1 MWEPTACFFIVSH
14 MGNEHIFSLNLLER
28 RRTSCLEHGRYL
40 QFKWLQHNS
49 DTQPLRLPL
58 PNIQPFSQIIKIFE
72 KTIKYPTQISS
83 YKTVLPFDSPKVKM
97 IALLYVVS

>member
-1 MWEPTACFFIVSH
+1 MLWERTAYFFIASH
-14 MGNEHIFSLNLLER
+14 MGTEHIFSLNLPER

-58 PNIQPFSQIIKIFE
+58 PNTQPFSQIIKIYE

-83 YKTVLPFDSPKVKM
+83 YKTVLSFDSAKVKM
-97 IALLYVVS
+97 IALI